1 MVMKNKNLEDKI
13 KNITAGAWAGL
24 SNVFGVPLS
33 AEAAL
38 FYLEN
43 PKEFKVPKG
52 KTLRNSLLVVTA
64 AAMLAGCGGG
74 GNKLGPISTNYP
86 PEVSTSYN
94 STTNTLSVRAEDI
107 DGIIAEMYQN
117 GASILGDDT
126 NPAADVFEAEYTN
139 LPAGDHTFRAVDDCG
154 DDDSET
160 FNAPYE
166 SVTAT
171 ASLDQSVVQ
180 HNMDA
185 AAEVYASVSVSD
197 GGYNYADWF
206 VDGVYV
212 GTSLEGE
219 AYGVNVD
226 WVGTKPVTAELRNSL
241 DEVLDTVSAGNVEG
255 LNTAPDAP
263 KIYRMSGG
271 QWVETTDITRPAGFP
286 LQIRVELPDTN
297 NNVVESMDYQSG
309 TDSWGLFSYLDAE
322 WGSKIRP
329 TSDSSVPNADD
340 VYILR
345 DPEGDGSTNL
355 YELTFNTTGKND
367 TIFQFK
373 GREETTSSHL
383 ESIWTDLNVYIN

>member
-33 AEAAL
+33 AEVAR

-74 GNKLGPISTNYP
+74 GNKPGPISTNYP

-171 ASLDQSVVQ
+171 ASLDQSIVQ
-180 HNMDA
+180 HNMNA

-197 GGYNYADWF
+197 GGYNYADWY

-212 GTSLEGE
+212 GTSNEGQ

-263 KIYRMSGG
+263 KVYHYEFGSWTEGDVYRFEGEDL
-271 QWVETTDITRPAGFP
+271 VLRI
-286 LQIRVELPDTN
+286 ELPDDN
-297 NNVVESMDYQSG
+297 SNVVETMKYLSG
-309 TDSWGLFSYLDAE
+309 TDTWELFNNVGWGNV
-322 WGSKIRP
+322 RP
-329 TSDSSVPNADD
+329 TTDPTVPNADD
-340 VYILR
+340 VHILR
-345 DPEGDGSTNL
+345 DPEGIGNDNL
-355 YELTFNTTGKND
+355 YEVIFNTDGRARAPPYTMQFQGK
-367 TIFQFK
+367 
-373 GREETTSSHL
+373 EENTPGLL
-383 ESIWTDLNVYIN
+383 ESVLSNKNIYIQ

>member
-33 AEAAL
+33 AEVAR

-74 GNKLGPISTNYP
+74 GNKPGPISTNYP

-171 ASLDQSVVQ
+171 ASLDQSIVQ
-180 HNMDA
+180 HNMNA

-197 GGYNYADWF
+197 GGYNYADWY

-212 GTSLEGE
+212 GTS
-219 AYGVNVD
+219 
-226 WVGTKPVTAELRNSL
+226 
-241 DEVLDTVSAGNVEG
+241 
-255 LNTAPDAP
+255 
-263 KIYRMSGG
+263 
-271 QWVETTDITRPAGFP
+271 
-286 LQIRVELPDTN
+286 
-297 NNVVESMDYQSG
+297 
-309 TDSWGLFSYLDAE
+309 
-322 WGSKIRP
+322 
-329 TSDSSVPNADD
+329 
-340 VYILR
+340 
-345 DPEGDGSTNL
+345 
-355 YELTFNTTGKND
+355 
-367 TIFQFK
+367 
-373 GREETTSSHL
+373 
-383 ESIWTDLNVYIN
+383 